1 LGGPRALLSTAPQA
15 AAYVEEALHWL
26 PSAAPDPPPS
36 GLVDGASLPS
46 GALASGALATR
57 SDRRPRVLWADD
69 NADMRDYVRRLLA
82 DRYDVLAVPDGL
94 AALAAAQE
102 QHPDLILS
110 DIMMPGLDGFGL
122 LRALRADART
132 RTLPV
137 ILLSARA
144 GEDAAIEG
152 LDAGADDYLAKP
164 FSAQELLARV
174 RTHLELARVRREWAN
189 ELEQANSELEAFSYS
204 VSHDLRAPLRTI
216 DGYSTLLLEEY
227 ADGLDQQA
235 GNYIRRIRTGIKKM
249 SGLIDDLLNLSRVSR
264 APLRK
269 ETIDLTEL
277 AHGVVTDL
285 QNRDPARE
293 VAVDIADGLS
303 ARGDAPLLTIVLE
316 NLLGNAWKYSAKQAA
331 AHISFGRAI
340 KEKEAVFY
348 LRDNGAGFDM
358 AHAGKLFAPFQR
370 LHRDSEFE
378 GTGIGL
384 ATAQR
389 IILRHGGRIW
399 AEAVPGAGAT
409 FFFTLG
415 DAEP

>member
-1 LGGPRALLSTAPQA
+1 
-15 AAYVEEALHWL
+15 
-26 PSAAPDPPPS
+26 
-36 GLVDGASLPS
+36 
-46 GALASGALATR
+46 
-57 SDRRPRVLWADD
+57 
-69 NADMRDYVRRLLA
+69 MRDYVRRLLA

-94 AALAAAQE
+94 AALATAQE
-102 QHPDLILS
+102 QHPDLVLS

-144 GEDAAIEG
+144 GEEAAIEG

-204 VSHDLRAPLRTI
+204 VSHDLRAPLRVI

-227 ADGLDQQA
+227 ADGLDEQA
-235 GNYIRRIRTGIKKM
+235 GTYIRRIRTGIKKM

-293 VAVDIADGLS
+293 VAVDIADGLC
-303 ARGDAPLLTIVLE
+303 AWGDAPLVTIVLV

-331 AHISFGRAI
+331 ARIAFGCAT
-340 KEKEAVFY
+340 KEKEAVFFIQ
-348 LRDNGAGFDM
+348 DNGAGFDM

>member
-1 LGGPRALLSTAPQA
+1 
-15 AAYVEEALHWL
+15 
-26 PSAAPDPPPS
+26 
-36 GLVDGASLPS
+36 
-46 GALASGALATR
+46 
-57 SDRRPRVLWADD
+57 
-69 NADMRDYVRRLLA
+69 
-82 DRYDVLAVPDGL
+82 
-94 AALAAAQE
+94 
-102 QHPDLILS
+102 
-110 DIMMPGLDGFGL
+110 MMPGLDGFGL

-144 GEDAAIEG
+144 GEEAAIEG

-164 FSAQELLARV
+164 FSAQELMARV

-216 DGYSTLLLEEY
+216 DGFSTLLLEEY

-235 GNYIRRIRTGIKKM
+235 RNYIRRIRTGIKKM

-269 ETIDLTEL
+269 EMIDLTEL

-285 QNRDPARE
+285 RNRDLQNRDPARK
-293 VAVDIADGLS
+293 VAIDIADGLS
-303 ARGDAPLLTIVLE
+303 ACGDAPLVTIVLE

-331 AHISFGRAI
+331 AHIAFGHETR
-340 KEKEAVFY
+340 EKEAVFY
-348 LRDNGAGFDM
+348 IRDNGAGFDM

-384 ATAQR
+384 ATVQR
-389 IILRHGGRIW
+389 IISRHGGRIW